1 MTKKILVIDDDPQ
14 MRKML
19 ETRLGKNGFLVEV
32 AADGSEG
39 LEKWKTFKP
48 NLIILDVCMPNMD
61 GFSFVQES
69 KTNDEIENVPIIV
82 LTSKEEMVDIFLAE
96 GVKSYLIKPYDEQEV
111 LEAIEN
117 CFSE

>member
-1 MTKKILVIDDDPQ
+1 MQKKILVIDDDPQ

-19 ETRLGKNGFLVEV
+19 ETRLGKNGYLVES
-32 AADGSEG
+32 ASDGVQG

-69 KTNDEIENVPIIV
+69 KTNDEIESVPIII
-82 LTSKEEMVDIFLAE
+82 LTSREEMVDIFAAE
-96 GVKSYLIKPYDEQEV
+96 GVSGYLIKPYDEQEV
-111 LEAIEN
+111 LEKIES
-117 CFSE
+117 CLS

>member
-1 MTKKILVIDDDPQ
+1 MKKILVIDDDPQ

-19 ETRLGKNGFLVEV
+19 VTRLGKNGYLVE
-32 AADGSEG
+32 AACDGVEG

-69 KTNDEIENVPIIV
+69 KANEEIESVPIIV
-82 LTSKEEMVDIFLAE
+82 LTSREEMVDIFAGE
-96 GVKSYLIKPYDEQEV
+96 GVSGYLIKPYNEEEM
-111 LEAIEN
+111 LEKIES
-117 CFSE
+117 CLS